1 MTRPAHPLFVSV
13 ASRSHSHPRQGQGR
27 PHKIDPRDSGT
38 PPKHPA
44 QRSEPARGLS
54 KDTDSRSPALFRH
67 VHAREDA
74 SKSIDEVLRLLQNLE
89 SARAEGDRARIA
101 ALGPSDT
108 PLALVREHLPLR
120 GSFGIALRERTR
132 FPVRSVRCA
141 APLTVHTVSGTS
153 CRSSE

>member
-1 MTRPAHPLFVSV
+1 MHRVRTRIPVKDEGGPTKSIPVIRVLL
-13 ASRSHSHPRQGQGR
+13 RN
-27 PHKIDPRDSGT
+27 I
-38 PPKHPA
+38 
-44 QRSEPARGLS
+44 QRSDLNLLAAYRKIPILGAPPS
-54 KDTDSRSPALFRH
+54 SV

-141 APLTVHTVSGTS
+141 APLTVDTVSGTS